1 MELRTLSIYSETY
14 NELLSGIRVSQF
26 MKTKQPSNV
35 TVNDVSS
42 TVVPPVDN
50 AEFQKKSCSFCKV
63 EFQDI
68 LSQRQHYKLDW
79 HRYNLKLNLKQRK
92 PITEEDFT
100 TKADED
106 DVSSIS
112 GSETESEDDSEPST
126 VVKGADDIGDLITR
140 RMRMI
145 FENSK
150 GNYLSFSR
158 CWLTDKKDQLQSD
171 LELIT
176 TVKKLPHCSQI
187 FVVMLGGGHF
197 AASIFKKN
205 EVIQHKTFH
214 SYTVRAKQGGSQSMK
229 DNKQSAS
236 KSAGASLRR
245 YNERSLMQHV
255 QEILANWSKD
265 IAACHFIFIRAVGP
279 NNQSILFSGKQA
291 SLQKTDARIRKIPFP
306 TRRATFNET
315 RRVHSLLTS
324 IDVYESETVFQ
335 NKFLGW
341 SLKADLEFEIK
352 EKPAVKPPKAKPFN
366 KSKPATLEDSISKS
380 VAQLDIKSDNSEQ
393 LSGTENLELS
403 SSEVTTVEQGDKKK
417 VRKKKKKKPEKEPE
431 SEPEP
436 HILNFRVNILTS
448 CASGNVD
455 SLREIL
461 DSKEDNISGEEVVV
475 AMNQMTTDNLTLLQF
490 AAKNSFN
497 EMVYLILLNGGDPC
511 AKNAKSMTAYDFATE
526 KETRNV
532 FRRFMG
538 DYPDRYDYSKSHIPS
553 ALTDDAKERQKA
565 VKKAKRMR
573 EKERKKADE
582 PRRNEIAEQKRFLQL
597 DDREKRALAAER
609 RIQASLGKSGKDLVL
624 LRCYRCAIN
633 ITGKVPFHY
642 ENFNFCSMQCLKEH
656 RQSNQSSS
664 NEISR

>member
-1 MELRTLSIYSETY
+1 
-14 NELLSGIRVSQF
+14 
-26 MKTKQPSNV
+26 
-35 TVNDVSS
+35 
-42 TVVPPVDN
+42 
-50 AEFQKKSCSFCKV
+50 
-63 EFQDI
+63 
-68 LSQRQHYKLDW
+68 
-79 HRYNLKLNLKQRK
+79 
-92 PITEEDFT
+92 
-100 TKADED
+100 
-106 DVSSIS
+106 
-112 GSETESEDDSEPST
+112 
-126 VVKGADDIGDLITR
+126 
-140 RMRMI
+140 MI
-145 FENSK
+145 
-150 GNYLSFSR
+150 
-158 CWLTDKKDQLQSD
+158 
-171 LELIT
+171 
-176 TVKKLPHCSQI
+176 
-187 FVVMLGGGHF
+187 GGGHF
-197 AASIFKKN
+197 AASIFNKN

-265 IAACHFIFIRAVGP
+265 IAGCHFVFIRAVGP

-291 SLQKTDARIRKIPFP
+291 SLQKNDPRIRKIPFP

-324 IDVYESETVFQ
+324 IDVYKSESVFQ
-335 NKFLGW
+335 SKFLGW
-341 SLKADLEFEIK
+341 STKSNFESEVK
-352 EKPAVKPPKAKPFN
+352 EKSVDKPKPKPSKKP
-366 KSKPATLEDSISKS
+366 KPVTLSTPEESLSNS
-380 VAQLDIKSDNSEQ
+380 VTQLDIKSDNSDHGEK
-393 LSGTENLELS
+393 LSETDNIELS
-403 SSEVTTVEQGDKKK
+403 SSEVASVEQGDKKQ
-417 VRKKKKKKPEKEPE
+417 VRKKKKKKIVKELETKPEE
-431 SEPEP
+431 
-436 HILNFRVNILTS
+436 HILKFRVDVLTA
-448 CASGNVD
+448 CTNGNVD
-455 SLREIL
+455 GLKEVL
-461 DSKEDNISGEEVVV
+461 DSKGDNISDEEVVI
-475 AMNQMTTDNLTLLQF
+475 AMNQMAPDNVTLLQF
-490 AAKNSFN
+490 AAQNSFN
-497 EMVYLILLNGGDPC
+497 EIVHLVLLNGGDPC

-582 PRRNEIAEQKRFLQL
+582 PRKAEIAEQKRFLQL

-642 ENFNFCSMQCLKEH
+642 ESFSFCSMQCLKEH
-656 RQSNQSSS
+656 RQSSQTSS